1 MFQFEIYILRAAH
14 ALGCAR
20 SFCYQMIFRIA
31 ILNDSKTE
39 LSMAVTLFQGWNN
52 NYKKVKN

>member
-1 MFQFEIYILRAAH
+1 MFQFEIYTLRAAY

-31 ILNDSKTE
+31 ILNDSK

>member
-31 ILNDSKTE
+31 ILNDIKLSK
-39 LSMAVTLFQGWNN
+39 AVTLFQGWNN
-52 NYKKVKN
+52 NYREVKN